1 MANPLSDLFD
11 KLMSPVSALSGAD
24 RVAGT
29 MTAIA
34 RALFDGKMWRSLGW
48 LTLGLFLLLAGVLIL
63 LRKPIEGAAKVAGT
77 AALL

>member
-29 MTAIA
+29 LAAIS
-34 RALFDGKMWRSLGW
+34 RTLFDGKMWRSLGW
-48 LTLGLFLLLAGVLIL
+48 ILLGLVLLLGGVLLL
-63 LRKPIEGAAKVAGT
+63 LRKPIEGAAGT
-77 AALL
+77 AAKAALL